1 MNDWNLWL
9 SSNET
14 RTALRILEDTTNE
27 LKDLITSGAHMI
39 EKKADSIAL
48 DYTYSI
54 GQLDGM
60 KTLINMLH
68 NMKDETN
75 NQEEL

>member
-14 RTALRILEDTTNE
+14 RTALRILEDTTGE
-27 LKDLITSGAHMI
+27 LKDLITSGSHI
-39 EKKADSIAL
+39 IDKKADSIAL
-48 DYTYSI
+48 DYTYSL

-68 NMKDETN
+68 NMKDQLGE
-75 NQEEL
+75 EELE